1 LSSSITFAKEK
12 CDELLIVSL
21 VKTSTE
27 LPTVLKDCT
36 VFPGEIT
43 TIGISSAN
51 TPLYG
56 KLKTI
61 NIFNNFFSISKKFY
75 ATANFTLQN

>member
-1 LSSSITFAKEK
+1 MLVELSSITFAKEK

-27 LPTVLKDCT
+27 LPTVLEDCK

-43 TIGISSAN
+43 TIGISN
-51 TPLYG
+51 Y
-56 KLKTI
+56 
-61 NIFNNFFSISKKFY
+61 
-75 ATANFTLQN
+75 